1 MLDNLWNKIYEFDKS
16 YPLFFSIWDICVAM
30 SVVIAIMTDSKLL
43 PILVVLTIMNLLR
56 SLLMLI
62 KHLKNIK
69 NNNKKRG

>member
-16 YPLFFSIWDICVAM
+16 YPLFFSMWDICVAM

-43 PILVVLTIMNLLR
+43 PILVGLTVMNLLR
-56 SLLMLI
+56 SLFMLI